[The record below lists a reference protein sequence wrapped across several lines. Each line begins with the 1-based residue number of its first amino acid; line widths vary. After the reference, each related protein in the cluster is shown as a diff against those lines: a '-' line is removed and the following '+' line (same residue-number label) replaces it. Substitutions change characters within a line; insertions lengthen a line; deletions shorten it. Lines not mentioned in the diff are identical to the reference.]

1 MNFID
6 INKSFPVQIGDF
18 IIYCEKFK
26 SSGVKNFSEQNTV
39 SGDEIITNS
48 GKKAVRIT
56 FSGRICSENP
66 LKFLVSMNNK
76 MYSNENLNIEYKNT
90 IFGKCHVQSFVVDDE
105 NKGYISA
112 TVTLLALEVSAK
124 GVELS

>member
-1 MNFID
+1 MNLNI
-6 INKSFPVQIGDF
+6 PVKIGNF
-18 IIYCEKFK
+18 VIYCEKFK

-39 SGDEIITNS
+39 SGEEIIANS

-66 LKFLVSMNNK
+66 LEFLAEINSM
-76 MYSNENLNIEYKNT
+76 MYGNENLNIEFKNL
-90 IFGKCHVQSFVVDDE
+90 IFGKCRVQSFVVDDE

-124 GVELS
+124 GAEES

>member
-1 MNFID
+1 MSFIN
-6 INKSFPVQIGDF
+6 INETFPVQIGDF
-18 IIYCEKFK
+18 VIYCEKFK

-39 SGDEIITNS
+39 SGDEVITNS

-66 LKFLVSMNNK
+66 LEFLVSMNNI

-112 TVTLLALEVSAK
+112 TVTLLSLEVSVK
-124 GVELS
+124 GDELS

>member
-6 INKSFPVQIGDF
+6 INESFPVQVGDF

-66 LKFLVSMNNK
+66 LEFLVSMNEM

-105 NKGYISA
+105 NKGYVSA

-124 GVELS
+124 GAEES